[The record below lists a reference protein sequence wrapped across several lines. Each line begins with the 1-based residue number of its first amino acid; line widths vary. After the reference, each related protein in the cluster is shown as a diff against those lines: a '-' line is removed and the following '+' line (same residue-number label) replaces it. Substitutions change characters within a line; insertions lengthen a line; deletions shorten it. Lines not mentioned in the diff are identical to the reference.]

1 MSEKK
6 SESNQPSSE
15 TEQHASTLLSTLLT
29 VSNVGPKGS
38 EPYRLVRRG
47 TQKLMDDLL
56 RAQEPAPR
64 VDKELVNAMIAEIDR
79 RLTAQI
85 NLILHHPQVQKLE
98 SAWRG
103 LKFLVDRADT
113 DQGVKVEFISAT
125 KEDLKVDF
133 EDAPDITQSGLYD
146 HVYRKSFGTLGGKPY
161 GVVCSTYDFSYDG
174 DDLQLLKQCAAV
186 AAMSHAP
193 FLGNVAPKMFG
204 LSSFTEL
211 GKVKDLPS
219 LLEGGQYARWH
230 ALRESEDARY
240 LGMCA
245 PRFMLRAPYGEQ
257 VRVPDTSPEK
267 ISGGQVSSEPPVTA
281 FAFAEEVID
290 RHDNYL
296 WGAASLALAA
306 QIAES
311 FAKFHWGPNII
322 GPQGGGQVSGLPLH
336 AYEQA
341 GEFKVK
347 SSTEFSLDDQWEHQL
362 AEEGFIPLVFR
373 KHSQSAVFFSANSVQ
388 KPRLFPRTPEGQA
401 QQRNFKVG
409 TQLPYLFVITRLAH
423 YMKVLQREQIG
434 AWKTRSDLERELN
447 NWIRGYVSDMPDPSP
462 ETRSRKP
469 LRKAAITVE
478 EVPGQGQWFRCS
490 LQVQPHFKLEGVD
503 IDLGLVGKLDRT

>member
-6 SESNQPSSE
+6 SQSNQPSAE

-47 TQKLMDDLL
+47 TEKLLDDLV
-56 RAQEPAPR
+56 RSNEAAPR
-64 VDKELVNAMIAEIDR
+64 VDKDLVNAMIAEIDR
-79 RLTAQI
+79 RLSAQI
-85 NLILHHPQVQKLE
+85 GLILHHPQVQRLE

-103 LKFLVDRADT
+103 LKFLVDRT
-113 DQGVKVEFISAT
+113 DFTQGVQVEFVSAT

-146 HVYRKSFGTLGGKPY
+146 IAYRKSFGTLGGKPY
-161 GVVCSTYDFSYDG
+161 GVICSTYDFSHDS
-174 DDLQLLKQCAAV
+174 DDLQLLKQCASV

-193 FLGNVAPKMFG
+193 FLGNVAPRMFG
-204 LSSFTEL
+204 LQNFSEL

-240 LGMCA
+240 LGLCA
-245 PRFMLRAPYGEQ
+245 PRFMLRAPYGEP
-257 VRVPDTSPEK
+257 VNLPDTAPEK
-267 ISGGQVSSEPPVTA
+267 QLKQATGEAPVTA
-281 FAFAEEVID
+281 FAFHEEAVD
-290 RHDNYL
+290 RHEHYL

-306 QIAES
+306 QIAGS
-311 FAKFHWGPNII
+311 FAKFHWAPNIV
-322 GPQGGGQVSGLPLH
+322 GPQGGGEVADLPMHL
-336 AYEQA
+336 YEQA
-341 GEFKVK
+341 GEFKAK
-347 SSTEFSLDDQWEHQL
+347 SATEFSLDDHWEHTM

-373 KHSQSAVFFSANSVQ
+373 KHSGSAVFFSANSVQ

-401 QQRNFKVG
+401 QQRNSKVG

-434 AWKTRSDLERELN
+434 TWKTRADLERELN
-447 NWIRGYVSDMPDPSP
+447 QWIRGYVSDMPDPSP

-490 LQVQPHFKLEGVD
+490 LQVQPHFRLEGVE
-503 IDLGLVGKLDRT
+503 IDLGLVGKLDRN